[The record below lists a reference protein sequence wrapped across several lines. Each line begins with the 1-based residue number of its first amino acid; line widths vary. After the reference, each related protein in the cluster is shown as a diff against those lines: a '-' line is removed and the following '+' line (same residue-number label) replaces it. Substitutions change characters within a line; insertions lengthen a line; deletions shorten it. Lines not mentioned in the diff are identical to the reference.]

1 MEETLCDNNHL
12 YVFLALLW
20 LPILKDLA
28 NPMAAVFD
36 VLEEFVMTLV
46 EEDPNFVVFPHN
58 VSEYEL
64 VKELPPLIK
73 TLDDLPSDIDK
84 WLMYFPQAKLR
95 VSGGDT
101 YTALLIGLSIPLPKL
116 VKNLSTW
123 MWSKCYGL
131 WKAYLQLEQP
141 FSLGWLL
148 FSTQSMDMELLKDAI
163 SNLIETIPVGLH
175 WKMVSHGSQGAIP
188 KEQQVKV
195 LHVLVNELDIPMA
208 KPLIMALYTNNHM
221 VSHQFPLHIHMQ
233 LVPKMDAVLNTKGRQ
248 NIDKLRTCQN
258 TWLSGKLIE
267 IKTWKIKLL
276 DDKSKDWCN
285 DGSLASYKQ

>member
-1 MEETLCDNNHL
+1 
-12 YVFLALLW
+12 
-20 LPILKDLA
+20 
-28 NPMAAVFD
+28 MAAVFD

-123 MWSKCYGL
+123 M
-131 WKAYLQLEQP
+131 
-141 FSLGWLL
+141 
-148 FSTQSMDMELLKDAI
+148 
-163 SNLIETIPVGLH
+163 
-175 WKMVSHGSQGAIP
+175 
-188 KEQQVKV
+188 
-195 LHVLVNELDIPMA
+195 
-208 KPLIMALYTNNHM
+208 
-221 VSHQFPLHIHMQ
+221 
-233 LVPKMDAVLNTKGRQ
+233 
-248 NIDKLRTCQN
+248 
-258 TWLSGKLIE
+258 
-267 IKTWKIKLL
+267 
-276 DDKSKDWCN
+276 
-285 DGSLASYKQ
+285 